1 MEKKIV
7 IVISSIALLIG
18 FNLSCWAAEFPSKS
32 IDMVIPYG
40 VGGAM
45 DLGARI
51 MGNSMSKYLGQR
63 FIPANKPG
71 GDTTIGARHIISQK
85 PDGYTV
91 LVTAPTT
98 INFYPKVVK
107 AAGYTMDD
115 LTPLF
120 GYAEVMLF
128 VAVKA
133 DRPWKTLNEFIED
146 AKKHPNQ
153 FKHGSWG
160 MQSFGNLGMA
170 MIDHHAGIQTQHVP
184 FFSPPEA
191 LNALLGGHID
201 IFASSGV
208 VQGLME
214 AGKIR
219 CLAISGSQR
228 TDLAPGIPTLTELGI
243 PLVITFHHGFFVR
256 NGTPKKIQETLI
268 EAGRKASKDNPE
280 EMKKRFF
287 DVSLTSAWADQEPYR
302 KKLMEDSLMYDLAI
316 DLLKLPIYDK
326 R

>member
-7 IVISSIALLIG
+7 IVVSSIVLLIG
-18 FNLSCWAAEFPSKS
+18 FNLFCWAAEYPSKTIELVS
-32 IDMVIPYG
+32 PYG

-45 DLGARI
+45 DLGGRI

-63 FIPANKPG
+63 FNPVNKPG
-71 GDTTIGARHIISQK
+71 GDTTIGARYVISQK

-98 INFYPKVVK
+98 AVFYPKVVK

-120 GYAEVMLF
+120 GYGEVMLF
-128 VAVKA
+128 VVVKA
-133 DRPWKTLNEFIED
+133 DRPWKTLNDFIED

-160 MQSFGNLGMA
+160 MNSFGNLGMA

-208 VQGLME
+208 VQGLTE
-214 AGKIR
+214 AGRIR

-228 TDLAPGIPTLTELGI
+228 TDLAPGISTLTELGI
-243 PLVITFHHGFFVR
+243 PLVITFHHGFYVR
-256 NGTPKKIQETLI
+256 NGIPKKIQETLI
-268 EAGRKASKDNPE
+268 QAGRKASNDNPE
-280 EMKKRFF
+280 EVKKRFF
-287 DVSLTSAWADQEPYR
+287 DVGLTPAWAEQEAYR
-302 KKLMEDSLMYDLAI
+302 NKIMADSRMYDLAI
-316 DLLKLPIYDK
+316 DLLKLPTYHK
-326 R
+326 K